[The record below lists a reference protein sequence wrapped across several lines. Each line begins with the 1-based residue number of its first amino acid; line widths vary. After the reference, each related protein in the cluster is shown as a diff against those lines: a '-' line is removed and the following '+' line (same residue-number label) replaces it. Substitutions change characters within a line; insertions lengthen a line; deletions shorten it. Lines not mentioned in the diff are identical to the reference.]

1 MQETLIIRLPA
12 FGTSESIPWLLW
24 HSQQQELI
32 ASGELE
38 STAELSQLADKAAR
52 SEVIIAIPGQ
62 DVFLTQVTL
71 PAGSKKH
78 LDKVIPYALEEELA
92 ADIDTLHFA
101 WPETKASTLPV
112 AVVEKA
118 HMQQWLGV
126 LSESGIESNRWLP
139 DIFLLPAHENEWHA
153 IELGHS
159 VLVRTSTWQGFALEQ
174 AAFSELAP
182 ILSSEYD
189 SPEKIVHYGPLDW
202 PQPPTVLESADIE
215 VPMTIAVA
223 ALQSNAEINLRQGA
237 FRAKRQRQSS
247 NLPWKPLA
255 VAASVLFVLAVTLNG
270 IKYWQLEQQRASLQ
284 AKSEQLYRDAF
295 PNETR
300 IVNLRAQLQQ
310 KIDSAG
316 GAGGSDR
323 SVLAALDSLQPAF
336 QAEPSVKLELLRF
349 QNNELRLQATADSF
363 SQLEAFQRAAQNNGV
378 AIEAGSMNNRGDQV
392 SGALTIELQG

>member
-12 FGTSESIPWLLW
+12 FGTTESIPWLLW
-24 HSQQQELI
+24 HNQQQELI

-38 STAELSQLADKAAR
+38 STEELSQLADKASR
-52 SEVIIAIPGQ
+52 SDVVIAVPGQ

-71 PAGSKKH
+71 PTGSKKH

-92 ADIDTLHFA
+92 ADIETLHFA
-101 WPETKASTLPV
+101 WPETKASTIPV

-126 LSESGIESNRWLP
+126 LSESGIEPNRWLP

-159 VLVRTSTWQGFALEQ
+159 VLVRTSVWQGFAVER

-182 ILSSEYD
+182 ILSSEYEP
-189 SPEKIVHYGPLDW
+189 PEKIIHYGAIDW

-237 FRAKRQRQSS
+237 FRARKQRQSS
-247 NLPWKPLA
+247 SLPWKPLA
-255 VAASVLFVLAVTLNG
+255 IAASVLFVLAITLNG

-284 AKSEQLYRDAF
+284 VKAEQLYREAF
-295 PNETR
+295 PGESR

-310 KIDSAG
+310 KIERLG
-316 GAGGSDR
+316 GAGNTES
-323 SVLAALDSLQPAF
+323 SVIAALDSLQPAF
-336 QAEPSVKLELLRF
+336 QAEPAVKLELLRF
-349 QNNELRLQATADSF
+349 QNNELRLQATAESF

-378 AIEAGSMNNRGDQV
+378 AIEAGSMSNRGSQV

>member
-101 WPETKASTLPV
+101 WPETKASTVPV

-139 DIFLLPAHENEWHA
+139 DTFLLPTHDNEWHA

-159 VLVRTSTWQGFALEQ
+159 VLVRTSTWQGFAVEQ

-237 FRAKRQRQSS
+237 FRAKKQRQSS
-247 NLPWKPLA
+247 SLPWKPLA
-255 VAASVLFVLAVTLNG
+255 IAASVLFVLAVALNG

-310 KIDSAG
+310 KIDRAG
-316 GAGGSDR
+316 GSGGSDR

>member
-126 LSESGIESNRWLP
+126 LTESGIESNRWLP
-139 DIFLLPAHENEWHA
+139 DIFLLPTHDNEWHA

-159 VLVRTSTWQGFALEQ
+159 VLVRTSTWQGFAVEQ

-247 NLPWKPLA
+247 SLPWKPLA
-255 VAASVLFVLAVTLNG
+255 VAASVLFVLAVALNG

-310 KIDSAG
+310 KIDRAG
-316 GAGGSDR
+316 GAGDSGR

-363 SQLEAFQRAAQNNGV
+363 SQLEAFQRAAQNSGV

>member
-126 LSESGIESNRWLP
+126 LTESGIESNRWLP

-159 VLVRTSTWQGFALEQ
+159 VLVRTSTWQGFAAEQ

-202 PQPPTVLESADIE
+202 PQPPTVLEPADVE

-247 NLPWKPLA
+247 SLPWKPLA
-255 VAASVLFVLAVTLNG
+255 IAASVLFVLAVALNG

-310 KIDSAG
+310 KIDRAG
-316 GAGGSDR
+316 GSGGSDR

>member
-126 LSESGIESNRWLP
+126 LTESGIESNRWLP

-159 VLVRTSTWQGFALEQ
+159 VLVRTSTWQGFAVEQ

-215 VPMTIAVA
+215 VPMTITVA

-247 NLPWKPLA
+247 SLPWKPLA
-255 VAASVLFVLAVTLNG
+255 VAASVLFVLAVALNG

-310 KIDSAG
+310 KIDRAG
-316 GAGGSDR
+316 GAGDSGR

-363 SQLEAFQRAAQNNGV
+363 SQLEAFQRAAQNSGV

>member
-101 WPETKASTLPV
+101 WPETKASTVPV

-118 HMQQWLGV
+118 HMQQWLGI

-139 DIFLLPAHENEWHA
+139 DTFLLPTHDNEWHA

-159 VLVRTSTWQGFALEQ
+159 VLVRTSTWQGFAVEQ

-237 FRAKRQRQSS
+237 FRAKKQRQSS
-247 NLPWKPLA
+247 SLPWKPLA
-255 VAASVLFVLAVTLNG
+255 IAASVLFVLAVALNG

-310 KIDSAG
+310 KIDRAG
-316 GAGGSDR
+316 GSGGSDR